1 MHTLVQNNQLSHGLG
16 RFALARVN
24 RSGPRRRSNQGPSAC
39 EAKFVRFTE
48 CPFQFVYF
56 TENFASAGNR
66 TRAARVAGEHSTTE
80 PPMLAVFKGSEQEGH
95 PYSPVNLKSLHL
107 CTVDYVAGQNS
118 IRFLTPLHR
127 PRRGGRVVKAMD
139 C

>member
-1 MHTLVQNNQLSHGLG
+1 MQFYKEHEYVVEIMRKVALGKIIALS
-16 RFALARVN
+16 
-24 RSGPRRRSNQGPSAC
+24 
-39 EAKFVRFTE
+39 
-48 CPFQFVYF
+48 
-56 TENFASAGNR
+56 GNR

-80 PPMLAVFKGSEQEGH
+80 PPMLAAFKGSEQEGH